1 MACESTRARRPRLP
15 SLQSRKHTRSSKRS
29 HDELSQPL
37 INSEQETTYHKD
49 THYDSLMTIPAVT
62 VLGHLSVGERKESIL
77 LQRVCCLV
85 TVTANEGVLRGEIIL
100 LPVEVNFGGIR
111 TGTDEYSV
119 HEIVV
124 DFV

>member
-1 MACESTRARRPRLP
+1 
-15 SLQSRKHTRSSKRS
+15 
-29 HDELSQPL
+29 
-37 INSEQETTYHKD
+37 
-49 THYDSLMTIPAVT
+49 MTIPAVT